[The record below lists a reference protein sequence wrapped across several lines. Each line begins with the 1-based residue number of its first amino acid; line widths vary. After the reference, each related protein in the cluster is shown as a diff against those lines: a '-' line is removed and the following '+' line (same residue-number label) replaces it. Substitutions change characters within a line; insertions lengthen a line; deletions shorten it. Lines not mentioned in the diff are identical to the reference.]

1 MHFLKMLFQCDFTGA
16 KLPAQMTDEDG
27 GFLLVSRLHVQ
38 PELLLLVELGRAL
51 LLLAAKY
58 FLPVAAAENP
68 VNVSLVSCHA
78 VLALQF
84 LPTNLAGE
92 QRSRVNPEV
101 LIVTNLRLELFS
113 AELALLLALQVNF
126 GVLHQIAGGFEL
138 FITSCANKIT
148 AVWVLVYSDL
158 MFPDVGPRDGGV
170 ATVGTQVGLWAG
182 PVRVVMITEVTPG
195 FEGLGATFSV
205 TDKQSGAVLVRVDV
219 ILVFRVGFGL
229 EAQ

>member
-1 MHFLKMLFQCDFTGA
+1 MHFLEMLFQCDFTGA

-27 GFLLVSRLHVQ
+27 GFLLVSRLYVQ

-101 LIVTNLRLELFS
+101 LVVANLRLEFFPAVLTLLF
-113 AELALLLALQVNF
+113 AVQVNL

-138 FITSCANKIT
+138 FIAGRTHEIP
-148 AVWVLVYSDL
+148 AVRVLVHSDL
-158 MFPDVGPRDGGV
+158 VFPHIRPRDGGV
-170 ATVGTQVGLWAG
+170 AAIGAQVGLRAVA
-182 PVRVVMITEVTPG
+182 VRVAVVTEMAPG
-195 FEGLGATFSV
+195 FEGL
-205 TDKQSGAVLVRVDV
+205 
-219 ILVFRVGFGL
+219 
-229 EAQ
+229 